1 MGQNVKDKESYG
13 QEFLYA
19 ENLLAKGAYQTV
31 KLKISEAIEP
41 NRLRSANGKHIDKW
55 TLRFEGKAKMLVLCK
70 TNESVLHFVCGGGP
84 AEWVGKEITLA
95 VREVEAFGDQVVAI
109 RVMPVGVK
117 IRKGLVKRLG
127 TPAQLATS

>member
-1 MGQNVKDKESYG
+1 MKEKESYG

-31 KLKISEAIEP
+31 KVKIAEAIEP
-41 NRLRSANGKHIDKW
+41 NRLRSANGKPIDKW
-55 TLRFEGKAKMLVLCK
+55 TLRFDGKAKMLVLCK

-95 VREVEAFGDQVVAI
+95 EVEAFGDQVVAI

>member
-1 MGQNVKDKESYG
+1 VKEKESYG

-31 KLKISEAIEP
+31 KVKIAEAIEP
-41 NRLRSANGKHIDKW
+41 NRLRSANGKPIDKW
-55 TLRFEGKAKMLVLCK
+55 TLRFDGKAKMLVLCK